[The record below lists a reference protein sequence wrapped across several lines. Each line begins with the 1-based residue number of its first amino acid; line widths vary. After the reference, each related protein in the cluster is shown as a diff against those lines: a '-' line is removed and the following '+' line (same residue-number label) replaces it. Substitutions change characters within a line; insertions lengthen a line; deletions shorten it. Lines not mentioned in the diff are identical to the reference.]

1 MKKLNENITRR
12 SFLKVFGSGAAVAAT
27 VAACGP
33 KTAEKIVGAKEEGE
47 MTLRT
52 DREGNKVSLLG
63 YGCMRWPQVEG
74 PDGKKVIDQ
83 EMVNKLVDY
92 AIEHGITYFD
102 TAPLYLQAQ
111 SEPATGIALS
121 RHPRESYT
129 IATKLSNYRIEKT
142 LEAGVKMYRNSL
154 KNLRTDY
161 IDYYLLHSIGGGQDP
176 MGLLRERFFDN
187 GLLDFLVGERKAG
200 RIRNLGWSFHGDIK
214 VFDYMLS
221 LHDEGRYHWDFVQIQ
236 MNYVDW
242 GYAHTRDAEE
252 QNASYMYE
260 ELTKRDIPVVIMEPL
275 LGGQLASLNE
285 HANEELLA
293 RNPGESIA
301 SWAFRFC
308 GTFPKVLTVLSG
320 MTYMEHLQDNL
331 RTYSPLVP
339 LTEEEL
345 GMLDRIAKEYVQFP
359 LVPCTAC
366 NYCMPCPYGVD
377 IPGVFAQYNKCV
389 NEGLI
394 SAEEGDPEYRK
405 ARRAFLVSL
414 DRKLEPERR
423 ADRCIGC
430 KKCMQVCPQ
439 RLSIPRYMRKID
451 AYVESLRQSL

>member
-1 MKKLNENITRR
+1 MKKTNNISRR
-12 SFLKVFGSGAAVAAT
+12 NFLKVMGSGAAAT
-27 VAACGP
+27 AVVAACGP
-33 KTAEKIVGAKEEGE
+33 KATEKLASEKEVGE
-47 MTLRT
+47 MTYRT

-63 YGCMRWPQVEG
+63 YGCMRWPQIEG

-83 EMVNKLVDY
+83 EMVNRLVDY
-92 AIEHGITYFD
+92 AIEHGVTYFD

-129 IATKLSNYRIEKT
+129 IATKMSNYRIEKT
-142 LEAGVKMYRNSL
+142 LEAGIQMYRNSM
-154 KNLRTDY
+154 KNLKTDY
-161 IDYYLLHSIGGGQDP
+161 FDYYLLHNLGGGDDP
-176 MGLLRERFFDN
+176 MQLVMDRFFNN
-187 GLLDFLVGERKAG
+187 GLCDFLVKEREAG

-221 LHDEGRYHWDFVQIQ
+221 LQDEGKYHWDFVQIQ

-242 GYAHTRDAEE
+242 NYANTRDSGE
-252 QNASYMYE
+252 QNASYMYA
-260 ELTKRDIPVVIMEPL
+260 ELEKRNIPVIVMEPL
-275 LGGQLASLNE
+275 LGGQLASLND
-285 HANEELLA
+285 HSNEKLLA
-293 RNPGESIA
+293 LAPSESIA

-331 RTYSPLVP
+331 RTYSPLDP
-339 LTEEEL
+339 LSEEEL
-345 GMLDRIAKEYVQFP
+345 QMLERIASEYVQFP

-366 NYCMPCPYGVD
+366 SYCMPCPYGVD

-394 SAEEGDPEYRK
+394 SPGEGDPEYRK
-405 ARRAFLVSL
+405 ARRKYLVNL

-423 ADRCIGC
+423 ADHCIGC
-430 KKCMQVCPQ
+430 KKCTQLCPQ
-439 RLSIPRYMRKID
+439 GIAIPRHMRKID
-451 AYVESLRQSL
+451 AYIESLKRSI